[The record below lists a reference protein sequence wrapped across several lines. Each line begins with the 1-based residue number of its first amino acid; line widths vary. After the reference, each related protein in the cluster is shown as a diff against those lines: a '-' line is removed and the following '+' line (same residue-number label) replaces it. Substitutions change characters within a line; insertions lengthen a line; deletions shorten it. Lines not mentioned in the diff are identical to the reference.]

1 MGILDKL
8 FGSSGNS
15 EEDRIA
21 LFVNLL
27 TSLSAADGNISD
39 EEGKYVSDYIN
50 SNVENISKEKWD
62 RILAKSESIGTNA
75 MEMASKLDRHDKVEL
90 VKELIGL
97 AASDGHF
104 HGAELAWIMV
114 FSGTIG
120 LDPKKIQK
128 EIEGSHEIDWNE
140 ANESMRNF
148 AKELEDKT
156 GVKIDGVDELDV
168 KEESNDSDLTE
179 KNIMYDEYLNN
190 EFKDYFNFNKI
201 IEEMINILGLEVYQ
215 TIAKNAGFVIKQG
228 LDDEIDENSPCTE
241 EQLRK
246 NFLQINNII
255 IKSSVLVAVT
265 EKIEPSEL
273 IDFLIFNNENEEL
286 SNKIKNTDLDPVSR
300 VNLQLLIVHLDPHE
314 TNNHIY
320 DIFDE
325 GMIDK
330 GLLNSSRSIFVLFL
344 EGSNRPTD
352 QKLKDNVAGFLD
364 TFGYGLFLKE
374 EFKSAVII
382 HNKSIEL
389 SPDHRSVAEHI
400 TNKGKALLK
409 LGNVEDAKK
418 DFEKALE
425 KDEKFEEAKKLIAE
439 IKTLPQS
446 RLMTGKGID
455 NSNIFDL

>member
-62 RILAKSESIGTNA
+62 RILAKSESLGNNP

-140 ANESMRNF
+140 AIESMKNF
-148 AKELEDKT
+148 AGELEDKT

-201 IEEMINILGLEVYQ
+201 IEEMINILGLEVYR

-228 LDDEIDENSPCTE
+228 LDEIDENSPCTE

-246 NFLQINNII
+246 NFLQTNNII
-255 IKSSVLVAVT
+255 IKSSVLAAVT

-300 VNLQLLIVHLDPHE
+300 VNLQLLINHLDPH
-314 TNNHIY
+314 
-320 DIFDE
+320 
-325 GMIDK
+325 
-330 GLLNSSRSIFVLFL
+330 
-344 EGSNRPTD
+344 
-352 QKLKDNVAGFLD
+352 
-364 TFGYGLFLKE
+364 
-374 EFKSAVII
+374 
-382 HNKSIEL
+382 
-389 SPDHRSVAEHI
+389 
-400 TNKGKALLK
+400 
-409 LGNVEDAKK
+409 
-418 DFEKALE
+418 
-425 KDEKFEEAKKLIAE
+425 
-439 IKTLPQS
+439 
-446 RLMTGKGID
+446 
-455 NSNIFDL
+455 